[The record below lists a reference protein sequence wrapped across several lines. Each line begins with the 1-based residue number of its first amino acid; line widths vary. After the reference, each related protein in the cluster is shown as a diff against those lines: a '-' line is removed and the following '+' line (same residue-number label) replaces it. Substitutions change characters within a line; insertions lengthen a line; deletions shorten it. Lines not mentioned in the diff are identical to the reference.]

1 MKKKTGRPASTEALS
16 AAFRP
21 TTILNSG
28 FVGSC
33 LVAGHLVLVLCGRNA
48 INRYGNQRS
57 YRILADRHN
66 LGKVDL
72 ESARS
77 TTTDEAPLM
86 KASGV
91 RLLCS

>member
-1 MKKKTGRPASTEALS
+1 MVLS
-16 AAFRP
+16 A
-21 TTILNSG
+21 
-28 FVGSC
+28 
-33 LVAGHLVLVLCGRNA
+33 LVLSLVTWYLFYGS
-48 INRYGNQRS
+48 NRFDCYGSQRG

-86 KASGV
+86 KAARV
-91 RLLCS
+91 RLPLLLILSIAFSATTWRPDLSKYGKSARA